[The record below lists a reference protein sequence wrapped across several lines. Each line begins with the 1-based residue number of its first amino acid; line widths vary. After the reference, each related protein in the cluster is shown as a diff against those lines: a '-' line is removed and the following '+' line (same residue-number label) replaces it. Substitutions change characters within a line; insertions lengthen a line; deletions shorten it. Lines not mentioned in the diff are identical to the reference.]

1 MAGKK
6 KNEKKTD
13 KDFRPGR
20 GQQSNENWDDENN
33 QFKDNPRQNEESSDK
48 RVTDE
53 SGKGSGY
60 GSSQRS
66 KKDESVGPLDADFEE
81 LPSQK
86 RSDRGSNLTG
96 PGLG

>member
-1 MAGKK
+1 MADKK
-6 KNEKKTD
+6 SNEKKTD
-13 KDFRPGR
+13 KDFRPDQ
-20 GQQSNENWDDENN
+20 GQQSNENWDDD
-33 QFKDNPRQNEESSDK
+33 QSTDNPKQNEGSDI
-48 RVTDE
+48 RATDE
-53 SGKGSGY
+53 SRNTSGY
-60 GSSQRS
+60 GSGERN